1 MTVAEWGI
9 SQNNLLML
17 C

>member
-1 MTVAEWGI
+1 MTITEWGI
-9 SQNNLLML
+9 SQNNLPVL